1 MGCQGR
7 GPGRG
12 QRLRE
17 PARGRETDESLPF
30 LRLGFSFASPAGDAR
45 SACLQAEVGRLQ
57 PSFWWEGAGVG
68 GGAYQKLGGDLEAV
82 ELKGEGGGG
91 EASFWELEFP
101 FVLGRKDLCI
111 QCVCV
116 YVRVRV

>member
-1 MGCQGR
+1 M
-7 GPGRG
+7 
-12 QRLRE
+12 
-17 PARGRETDESLPF
+17 
-30 LRLGFSFASPAGDAR
+30 
-45 SACLQAEVGRLQ
+45 
-57 PSFWWEGAGVG
+57 G

>member
-1 MGCQGR
+1 M
-7 GPGRG
+7 PGQLVYK
-12 QRLRE
+12 QRLAGCNLPSGGRE
-17 PARGRETDESLPF
+17 RGR
-30 LRLGFSFASPAGDAR
+30 
-45 SACLQAEVGRLQ
+45 
-57 PSFWWEGAGVG
+57 G

-91 EASFWELEFP
+91 EASFWEPEFP

-111 QCVCV
+111 QWVCM